1 VSAAAGEKTESAT
14 PKKRDEARKKGTV
27 AKSTD
32 VNGVAV
38 LLAGFGMLAALGP
51 MMFERLQESM
61 RHLLG
66 LMATPSV
73 VEMDGLGA
81 LFGEL
86 GTVVAMTVGPIAG
99 ACLVAGLIANVAQ
112 VKWKMSF
119 KAIKPDPRKLNPM
132 AGAKNLLGKRA
143 WFELVKN
150 LLKVAVVS
158 AVVFM
163 VVTPQMDDLAS
174 LVGMPPGALMVELA
188 KQTLSLGFRACAAYL
203 FIAVADYGYQR
214 YSTEKSLKMTKDE
227 VKQEHKGQEA
237 SAEVRGAR
245 KRRQMEG
252 ARARMMQ
259 DVPEADV
266 VVTNPTH
273 YSVALKYDSEK
284 AAPVVIAKG
293 KDIIAFKIR
302 DLARQNGVPV
312 VPDPPLARS
321 LHASVEVGQMIPEE
335 MYQAVAQLLAFVY
348 RTAGRRRQLQAVTP
362 TSDPIAA

>member
-1 VSAAAGEKTESAT
+1 MSAAAGEKSEKAT
-14 PKKRDEARKKGTV
+14 PKKREEARKKGTV

-32 VNGVAV
+32 INGVAV
-38 LLAGFGMLAALGP
+38 LLAGFGMLAAVGP
-51 MMFERLQESM
+51 AMFERLQQSM
-61 RHLLG
+61 RHLLQ
-66 LMATPSV
+66 MTATPSI

-86 GTVVAMTVGPIAG
+86 GIVFAMTVGPIAG
-99 ACLVAGLIANVAQ
+99 ACMVIGLLVNVAQ
-112 VKWKMSF
+112 VKWKPSW
-119 KAIKPDPRKLNPM
+119 KSVTPDPRKLNPVS
-132 AGAKNLLGKRA
+132 GAKSILGKKA

-150 LLKVAVVS
+150 LLKVAVVGG
-158 AVVFM
+158 VVAM
-163 VVTPQMDDLAS
+163 VVTPKLDELAS
-174 LVGMPPGALMVELA
+174 LVGMPPAALMVELS
-188 KQTLSLGFRACAAYL
+188 KQTFSIAMRACVAYF
-203 FIAVADYGYQR
+203 FIAVADYAYQR
-214 YSTEKSLKMTKDE
+214 WSVEKQLKMTKDE
-227 VKQEHKGQEA
+227 VKQEFKGQEA

-273 YSVALKYDSEK
+273 YAIALKYDSEK

-321 LHASVEVGQMIPEE
+321 LHASVEVGHMIPEE
-335 MYQAVAQLLAFVY
+335 LYQAVAQLLAFVY
-348 RTAGRRRQLQAVTP
+348 RTAGERRRRLSLAATSTP
-362 TSDPIAA
+362 TAA